1 MEATETIKAGWG
13 AEMVLTFRS
22 SQPEIFELT
31 RVDSEGRRT
40 VATGTRTGNTD
51 QWTVNLSHPGGQSW
65 SRHVYGPN
73 IIDHLG
79 EMFVSKES
87 TYRDAKARGFRP
99 RQEPY
104 DKNVPV
110 DEMGN
115 VQRANIVMNQ
125 RDSRYRGR

>member
-1 MEATETIKAGWG
+1 
-13 AEMVLTFRS
+13 MVLVFKSTT
-22 SQPEIFELT
+22 PEVFELT
-31 RVDSEGRRT
+31 RVDSEGRKT
-40 VATGTRTGNTD
+40 TCIATRTGRTD
-51 QWTVNLSHPGGQSW
+51 QWQLNLVHPSGQSW
-65 SRHVYGPN
+65 QRHAYGPN
-73 IIDHLG
+73 AIDFVGDL
-79 EMFVSKES
+79 FVSKES
-87 TYRDAKARGFRP
+87 DYRDAKARGFRP